1 MPNGLLRSMLMAGR
15 EVGVWQE
22 LEQARWLHHTRLPSG
37 EHRAQL
43 LDATVLTQVP
53 GRARRAQAAGLALCW
68 SHSPG
73 TRAQPAWVQ
82 LAAVALTSYL
92 APASG
97 SFDLADFAHVCA
109 LSEEQVTAAMERLGN
124 AGALSTW
131 SLTLSAGELY
141 WRTASTDA

>member
-1 MPNGLLRSMLMAGR
+1 M
-15 EVGVWQE
+15 
-22 LEQARWLHHTRLPSG
+22 
-37 EHRAQL
+37 
-43 LDATVLTQVP
+43 LTQVP
-53 GRARRAQAAGLALCW
+53 GRARRAQAAGLALRW

-82 LAAVALTSYL
+82 LTAVALTSHL

-97 SFDLADFAHVCA
+97 SFDLSDFAHVCA
-109 LSEEQVTAAMERLGN
+109 LSEEQVTTAMQRLGN